1 MLLFQWI
8 YWWQKISILFEISQY
23 HTCFHEGCSYFKKQ
37 LQTSE
42 HTSIIFF
49 RIFEKLLQKHLFVLF
64 HNILLKHQHG
74 FRKRVWH
81 ADLLINDARVIEKCH
96 WQKQRAW
103 SIDNRPVKSIG
114 LSWSRFISHK
124 TTCLWINVSF
134 LNLRQDYLSRHK
146 QKPKVGFFF
155 STWKYISSEV
165 LQGPI
170 LGPLLFSTFM
180 CGMLLILKTV
190 YFTGYAYYN
199 TLFAVA
205 DISKM

>member
-1 MLLFQWI
+1 M
-8 YWWQKISILFEISQY
+8 FEISQY

-49 RIFEKLLQKHLFVLF
+49 RIFEKLLQKHLFVF
-64 HNILLKHQHG
+64 FYNILLKHQHG

-81 ADLLINDARVIEKCH
+81 AKLLINDARVIKKCH

-103 SIDNRPVKSIG
+103 SIANRPVKIIG
-114 LSWSRFISHK
+114 LSWSRFVSHK
-124 TTCLWINVSF
+124 TTCLWINVSSLIYF
-134 LNLRQDYLSRHK
+134 KIIYQSISK
-146 QKPKVGFFF
+146 KPKVGFFF
-155 STWKYISSEV
+155 STWKDISYEV

-205 DISKM
+205 DTSKM